1 MSKVN
6 ELLNFA
12 ERSRQIVSEI
22 MKFGVNEECI
32 ARVIQGLAM
41 ESEDPEFVIKIME
54 ITKSKITSLQSLQNN
69 ENTNKVENK
78 KIIL

>member
-12 ERSRQIVSEI
+12 ERSRQIVSEV

-32 ARVIQGLAM
+32 ARIIQGLAM
-41 ESEDPEFVIKIME
+41 ESEDTEFMSKILE

-69 ENTNKVENK
+69 ENSNKTENK
-78 KIIL
+78 KLIL